1 MLYNFKQKTKI
12 LLRRIYLRILNCKI
26 KLNKITYEVETNNNN
41 YFKHSLPKDINT
53 YQVGK
58 ILRNISDE
66 LDGVQY
72 LNKHLLNRLELNV
85 IEQIL
90 NTRVSSHTF

>member
-1 MLYNFKQKTKI
+1 MAF
-12 LLRRIYLRILNCKI
+12 LLLHNYTDFI
-26 KLNKITYEVETNNNN
+26 VETNNNN

-66 LDGVQY
+66 LDGV
-72 LNKHLLNRLELNV
+72 
-85 IEQIL
+85 
-90 NTRVSSHTF
+90 